1 MNAVQTRLVL
11 WALVIGE
18 SAWVFAVLGVLGLW
32 MGQDSGPLSWPTIV
46 VLMLVSL
53 YVGRLGPSERMGQ
66 GTETLVRMLIG
77 FLFVYVAVAVE
88 LSENLPF
95 VDPLWV
101 FKAFT
106 ASEPDQ
112 FWFKFLAGG
121 LAGAGLWVR
130 GGKLGVVAYPTD
142 ELAVSFRIGIVAL
155 IIATLV
161 DLINEVDLNTFLMV
175 FIFFGASLAGLAMGH
190 LLPRSKSVRSNIWP
204 RIVFAMVAFVVVIG
218 LAFTVVP
225 AGVLDVVTW
234 PVRQALTLVALVFAW
249 VILLPAAF
257 VIDAVAEGLIWLYN
271 LLFGGATPPPT
282 PQQESQLATTTPS
295 ALEVIEGTGANI
307 WIGQILLGLALGLG
321 AAALLYVG
329 AKAFRRPQNRRAA
342 PVEGQRE
349 SVMEDAD
356 PLVDLANLLW
366 SLRPSWLKRR
376 GGDGVLLPDGP
387 PGIILVLELYYDLLV
402 LAEERGVLRQPHET
416 TGEMAVR
423 MAEILP
429 TDLVHRA
436 TAAFGRAF
444 YGHHPS
450 SEEQIAEMRAAVDG
464 LAAEPA

>member
-1 MNAVQTRLVL
+1 MNASQARLVL

-18 SAWVFAVLGVLGLW
+18 SAWVFSVLGMLGLW

-46 VLMLVSL
+46 VLMFASL

-66 GTETLVRMLIG
+66 GTETLARMLIG
-77 FLFVYVAVAVE
+77 FLFVYAAVAVE
-88 LSENLPF
+88 LSENLPL

-106 ASEPDQ
+106 ASEPEQ

-130 GGKLGVVAYPTD
+130 GGKLGVVVYPTD

-204 RIVFAMVAFVVVIG
+204 RIVFAMVAFVVLIG

-257 VIDAVAEGLIWLYN
+257 VIDAVAQGLIWLYN

-295 ALEVIEGTGANI
+295 VLEVIEGTGANI